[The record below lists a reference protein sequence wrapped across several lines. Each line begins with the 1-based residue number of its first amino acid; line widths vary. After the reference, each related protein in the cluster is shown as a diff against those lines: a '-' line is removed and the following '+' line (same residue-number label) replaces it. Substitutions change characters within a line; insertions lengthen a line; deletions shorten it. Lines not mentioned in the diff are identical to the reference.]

1 MDIEKI
7 NPFLY
12 NLEIDYMY
20 HLGLN
25 SKMDLNNIFGSIK
38 FVIFTRSNDNAAII
52 AHEIAKKWYKIEVD
66 DFYFKPIF
74 KTERFNLYKIGFI
87 LIISHGIGM
96 PSALICLNE
105 MTKLLKYLKIAD
117 AVFINIQPAGGL
129 AVPAGSV
136 VIIEEALNTKLEPK
150 FTSIEC
156 GVEYEYLTYFN
167 KGLAQTI
174 LEFSNKYNSYNE
186 LKLNIIKGK
195 SISTNDFYE
204 EQARLDGFLIPEFTK
219 QEKDLY
225 LQQAYNAGVYSI
237 DVYSTAFAGFCNQL
251 NIRAIAIN
259 VTMGDRLINDEIL
272 ISREEQLKAVRNASV
287 FIFDCITQKV
297 F

>member
-7 NPFLY
+7 NPLLY

-38 FVIFTRSNDNAAII
+38 FVIFTRSNDNAGII

-105 MTKLLKYLKIAD
+105 MTKLLKYLKISD
-117 AVFINIQPAGGL
+117 AIFINIQPAGGL
-129 AVPAGSV
+129 AVPVGSV

-167 KGLAQTI
+167 KDLVQYI
-174 LEFSNKYNSYNE
+174 LELSNKYNES
-186 LKLNIIKGK
+186 KLNIVKGK

-204 EQARLDGFLIPEFTK
+204 EQARLDGFLVPEFTK

-225 LQQAYNAGVYSI
+225 LQKAYQIGVNTI
-237 DVYSTAFAGFCNQL
+237 DMYSTAFAGFCNQL
-251 NIRAIAIN
+251 NIKAIAIN

-272 ISREEQLKAVRNASV
+272 INREEQLQAVRNTSI